1 MILSCFIQNR
11 GFLGSFAVS
20 IGLGVALLLAFG
32 GCGGSDEPEV
42 VSKRARI
49 EIPADLVPGRPE
61 PGVPTEPA
69 TEAAKAK
76 PMGAALPTPVTE
88 TAKPES
94 QAPGTKTTTVR
105 APEPPKP
112 TATAKAEPVP
122 TPVKKTSKPSVK
134 TSTSGAWAINVASFT
149 DRKNA
154 TDLEAGLEVAGYNPY
169 ITEFMKDG
177 RKWYRVRVGF
187 FRTRDE
193 AVTTGGRIKS
203 RFNVGSA
210 WVVRPSAEEIEAHS
224 GG

>member
-1 MILSCFIQNR
+1 MILSCFVQNR

-20 IGLGVALLLAFG
+20 IGLGVALLVAFG

-61 PGVPTEPA
+61 PGVSTEPV
-69 TEAAKAK
+69 TDAAKPR
-76 PMGAALPTPVTE
+76 PMGAVAPAPMAE
-88 TAKPES
+88 TAKSATP
-94 QAPGTKTTTVR
+94 AAGTKTATVT
-105 APEPPKP
+105 APKP
-112 TATAKAEPVP
+112 EVVAKAEPAP
-122 TPVKKTSKPSVK
+122 APAPVKKATKPSVK
-134 TSTSGAWAINVASFT
+134 TATSGAWAINVASFT
-149 DRKNA
+149 NRKHA

-169 ITEFMKDG
+169 ITEFMKDN

-187 FRTRDE
+187 YKTRDE
-193 AVTTGGRIKS
+193 ALAAGGRIKS

-210 WVVRPSAEEIEAHS
+210 WVVKPSADEIEAHS